1 MPRAPRRAIS
11 RHTFVEKAHGSTYD
25 KGGIDVTP
33 VETRSLKSSNP
44 VLSRRVLGRYGG
56 RKTAARSP
64 LVETAART
72 PLVEVPVSQDLV
84 PPAEGTDQARKA
96 DPALPPYHVADL
108 LMMGHVLARTAVAFA
123 LTALTAVLSWLVPP
137 LASVNT
143 AVSYG
148 IAGGA
153 GLTATALVF
162 VQCRRRRSSPVLTLA
177 FALVQGVFLGV
188 LSNTVSTHVSPGIF
202 VQFVMG
208 TMAGFA
214 GVLGA
219 HALRWI
225 RVTGRTW
232 GFLTAAALGLNLL
245 IAADL
250 LLSAATGTAPGF
262 QYLLL
267 GAVVGVT
274 GLAAGTG
281 FLALHLRRVE
291 HEITRGTPR
300 TQSWHAAFGLT
311 LTLTWLYVE
320 SLRLLSLATPDDV
333 C

>member
-1 MPRAPRRAIS
+1 MI
-11 RHTFVEKAHGSTYD
+11 
-25 KGGIDVTP
+25 P

-44 VLSRRVLGRYGG
+44 VLSRRVLGRHGG
-56 RKTAARSP
+56 QKTAARSP

-72 PLVEVPVSQDLV
+72 PLIEVPVFQDPV
-84 PPAEGTDQARKA
+84 PPVEDTERARGA
-96 DPALPPYHVADL
+96 DPADPSLPPYHVADL
-108 LMMGHVLARTAVAFA
+108 LMMGHVLARTTVAFA
-123 LTALTAVLSWLVPP
+123 LTTLTAGLSWLVPP
-137 LASVNT
+137 LAAANT
-143 AVSYG
+143 ATSYG
-148 IAGGA
+148 IACGA
-153 GLTATALVF
+153 GLTAAVLVT
-162 VQCRRRRSSPVLTLA
+162 VQCRRRRSSPALTLA

-188 LSNTVSTHVSPGIF
+188 LSDTVSTHVSPGIF
-202 VQFVMG
+202 VQFVLG

-225 RVTGRTW
+225 RVAGRTW

-262 QYLLL
+262 HHLIL

-274 GLAAGTG
+274 GLAAGTS

-291 HEITRGTPR
+291 REIARGTSR

-320 SLRLLSLATPDDV
+320 SVRLLSLATPDDV